1 MVNKHVDKSIIS
13 LVNITEKCKLKQKR
27 ISTSTLAKIIKS
39 SSKYFEKHVEKWNFH
54 ILLVENYLAISYN
67 IKHTFILSSSNS
79 IPWYLPK

>member
-1 MVNKHVDKSIIS
+1 MVNKHVNKSIIS

-54 ILLVENYLAISYN
+54 ILLVGL
-67 IKHTFILSSSNS
+67 KTTSN
-79 IPWYLPK
+79 